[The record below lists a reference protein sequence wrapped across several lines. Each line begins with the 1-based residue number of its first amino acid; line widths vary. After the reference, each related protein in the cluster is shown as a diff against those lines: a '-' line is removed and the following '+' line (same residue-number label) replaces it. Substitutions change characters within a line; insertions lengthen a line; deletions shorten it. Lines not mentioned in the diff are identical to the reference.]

1 VSLEN
6 GKNST
11 IRPLFLFY
19 FLRRKGIC
27 LMNALHSDV
36 IVVGGGPVGAAA
48 ALALSRAGHRVLV
61 LEAREKNAPVQDG
74 RSLALSLHSLD
85 FLKSLGMWPQND
97 TPIRQVCVGQGADFT
112 LLDGADIGLNQLGA
126 TVNYADLLHASAAA
140 LEKAGVTVLW
150 GARVSDIQS
159 LSRFSVVTVAEGEQG
174 TTEAR
179 TARLVILA
187 DGGASLHQLP
197 ELRQLTHDYGQQ
209 ALVAYIET
217 DTPHQNLAH
226 EYFSAAGPMALL
238 PYQQGY
244 TLVWTQEK
252 TLAEASFGRSE
263 AEFLLDLQANLPEKV
278 GRITHV
284 SGRELWPL
292 WLKMPNKVSAHRLV
306 LIGNAAQTMHPIAAQ
321 GFNLG
326 VRDVMDLTRLLA
338 QAHDVGARTVL
349 RRYQQSRRFDSH
361 LVVGFT
367 HFLVQMLEGAP
378 RYRAPLMRLT
388 LLVLNQQN
396 ALRNR
401 FTEYM
406 VFGKNRP
413 KQVQQLAEKEL

>member
-1 VSLEN
+1 
-6 GKNST
+6 
-11 IRPLFLFY
+11 
-19 FLRRKGIC
+19 
-27 LMNALHSDV
+27 MNALHSDV
-36 IVVGGGPVGAAA
+36 IVVGGGLVGAAA
-48 ALALSRAGHRVLV
+48 ALALSRSGHQVLV
-61 LEAREKNAPVQDG
+61 LEAREKNAPVQDT

-85 FLKSLGMWPQND
+85 FLHSLGMWPQNN
-97 TPIRQVCVGQGADFT
+97 TPIRQVCIGQGADFT
-112 LLDGADIGLNQLGA
+112 MLDGADIGLTQLGA

-140 LEKAGVTVLW
+140 LEKAGVAVLW

-159 LSRFSVVTVAEGEQG
+159 LSRFSVVTVTEGEHG
-174 TTEAR
+174 SPEPK

-187 DGGASLHQLP
+187 DGGASLQQLP
-197 ELRQLTHDYGQQ
+197 DFHQLTHDYGQQ

-226 EYFSAAGPMALL
+226 EYFGAEGPMALL

-252 TLAEASFGRSE
+252 NLAEANLSRKE
-263 AEFLLDLQANLPEKV
+263 AEFLVVLQANLPEKV

-292 WLKMPNKVSAHRLV
+292 WLKMPNKVAARRLV

-326 VRDVMDLTRLLA
+326 VRDVMDLTQLLTK
-338 QAHDVGARTVL
+338 AHDVGAPTL
-349 RRYQQSRRFDSH
+349 LLRYQQSRRFDSH

-367 HFLVQMLEGAP
+367 HFLAQMLEGSA
-378 RYRAPLMRLT
+378 RYRTPLMRLA
-388 LLVLNQQN
+388 LFALNQQK
-396 ALRNR
+396 ALRHQ
-401 FTEYM
+401 FTLYM

-413 KQVQQLAEKEL
+413 KLSPKLTEKEM